1 MQVNVEFVGAIR
13 RPWAEQQRTL
23 ELTEGTRIGDLLG
36 ELGYE
41 RRERR
46 YVTTVLNDDRVK
58 HDREL
63 TDGDHLVVMTVIG
76 GG

>member
-1 MQVNVEFVGAIR
+1 MLVNVEFVGAIR
-13 RPWAEQQRTL
+13 RPWSEQQRTL
-23 ELTEGTRIGDLLG
+23 DLAEGTRVGDLLG

-46 YVTTVLNDDRVK
+46 YVTTVVNDERVK
-58 HDREL
+58 HDRAL
-63 TDGDHLVVMTVIG
+63 ADGDHLVVMTVIG